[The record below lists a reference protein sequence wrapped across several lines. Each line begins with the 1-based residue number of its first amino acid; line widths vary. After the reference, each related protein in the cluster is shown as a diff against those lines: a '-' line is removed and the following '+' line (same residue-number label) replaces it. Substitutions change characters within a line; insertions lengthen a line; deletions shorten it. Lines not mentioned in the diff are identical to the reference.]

1 MTSPSLESV
10 RKFAPPASP
19 APRKKGHFWRNVAWF
34 FGFLIVCEL
43 VLRLFGYGAYVQFHP
58 DDRVLWLPT
67 PGANQLTN
75 ANHAK
80 ISINDEDFRYPTH
93 LGPKKPGEFRI
104 FAFGDSV
111 TMGWGV
117 DDNSHYSAILEKDL
131 NSAGCAD
138 HVQVISA
145 GVNAYPNSLVDERAK
160 SVLESDLQPDM
171 VVIAYSFNTGMER
184 LVHVQG
190 AEKKKILRGV
200 VMKSMLRRSAL
211 YSFLIEDVMRGL
223 AYYRFREL
231 MLNGTWDTA
240 KEKPDDPPSVFTAN
254 LQSAYDE
261 AQARHVPV
269 VLLVLGSDKQ
279 TGNGDLHPYQKAMMD
294 FAQANH
300 VPVVNMIEAWRTRDR
315 APLFMDHVHP
325 TQPGHELIANDLAQ
339 VVKTQPAYAAACQA
353 NSSEKSVAQQ

>member
-1 MTSPSLESV
+1 VS
-10 RKFAPPASP
+10 RIAPPAAP
-19 APRKKGHFWRNVAWF
+19 APKKKGRFWRGVAWF
-34 FGFLIVCEL
+34 FGFLVVCEL
-43 VLRLFGYGAYVQFHP
+43 VLRLFGYGSYVQFHP
-58 DDRVLWLPT
+58 DQRLLWLPT
-67 PGANQLTN
+67 PGRDQLTN

-80 ISINDEDFRYPTH
+80 ISINDEGFRYPVD
-93 LGPKKPGEFRI
+93 LGPKQPGEFRI
-104 FAFGDSV
+104 FTFGDSV

-117 DDNSHYSAILEKDL
+117 DDNSHYSALLEQKL
-131 NSAGCAD
+131 NHAGCVD

-160 SVLESDLQPDM
+160 AVLESNLQPDL
-171 VVIAYSFNTGMER
+171 VVVAYSFNTGMER

-231 MLNGTWDTA
+231 MLSGTWDTA

-254 LQSAYDE
+254 LQDAYNE
-261 AQARHVPV
+261 AQTHNVPM

-300 VPVVNMIEAWRTRDR
+300 VPMVNMIEALRTRDR
-315 APLFMDHVHP
+315 GPLFMDHVHP
-325 TQPGHELIANDLAQ
+325 TQPGHLWIADGLAQ
-339 VVKTQPAYAAACQA
+339 VVRTLPAYAAACQV
-353 NSSEKSVAQQ
+353 NTPEKSVARQ